1 MRLMPNSDDKLLTRV
16 SFDVSTAYDFI
27 LGLAE
32 LMRAE
37 PHASSIG
44 ERQRAAAKMG
54 SAFVGELQALF
65 GRNIE
70 DSSFIQSPYLDQIPH
85 LDIGGLLGI
94 VYQVPSPRT
103 VPDFIDFV
111 VALPAARLLGLL
123 ASNIDGSAPTTSW
136 PLLIERVASGE
147 QLVRRDKQIFAEYLD
162 ELPASYQEYIRGMLA
177 NPTRMQDELLRLLRR
192 YYEQFFAAEAERI
205 GPRLRRT
212 ARAHQSLLGTLPA
225 SELIVQITNGV
236 RVPQET
242 NVPRIILAPS
252 YLITPYVY
260 LLTLPDALVII
271 YATLTEQEERRDD
284 LVLDAA
290 TLLRLKAFS
299 DETRLKILRLLTRE
313 PQRTQDLAKRLDL
326 TAPTISHH
334 LTQLRIAG
342 LVQIRMT
349 QDMRQVYAVRPEV
362 VNELFSALRSYLEM

>member
-16 SFDVSTAYDFI
+16 SFDVSTVYDFI
-27 LGLAE
+27 LGLTE

-85 LDIGGLLGI
+85 LDIGGLLGV
-94 VYQVPSPRT
+94 VYRVPSPRT
-103 VPDFIDFV
+103 VPDFLEYV
-111 VALPAARLLGLL
+111 AALPAARLLGLL

-147 QLVRRDKQIFAEYLD
+147 QLLTRDKQIFAEYLS
-162 ELPASYQEYIRGMLA
+162 ELPASYQEYIRGVLA
-177 NPTRMQDELLRLLRR
+177 NPSRMQDELLRLLRH
-192 YYEQFFAAEAERI
+192 YYEQFFAAEAEHI
-205 GPRLRRT
+205 GPGLRRA
-212 ARAHQSLLGTLPA
+212 ARAHQSLLGTLPT

-242 NVPRIILAPS
+242 NVPRVILAPS
-252 YLITPYVY
+252 YLIAPYVY

-271 YATLTEQEERRDD
+271 YAALPEQEERRDD

-342 LVQIRMT
+342 LVQIHMT